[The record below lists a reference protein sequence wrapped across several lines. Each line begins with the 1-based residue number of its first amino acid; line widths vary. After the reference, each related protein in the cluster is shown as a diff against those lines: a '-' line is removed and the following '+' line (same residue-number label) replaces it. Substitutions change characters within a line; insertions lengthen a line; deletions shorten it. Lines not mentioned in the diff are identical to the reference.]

1 MIKSTQKRPFP
12 KIKGVQI
19 EIPIDKSVAPVC
31 QHPRRPPIALL
42 SKIEEKLTSLLVSDI
57 IEPVEGGCQW
67 VSPLVTVV
75 KDNGDLRLCVDMRRA
90 NQAILRE
97 RHIMPTVE
105 DFLPRFTSAKYFS
118 RLDIKEAFHQVELKE
133 ESRYITT
140 FITHMGLFRYKRLMY
155 GIVVAPE
162 IFQRILEQVLSRC
175 KNTVNFIDDI
185 LVFGSTEEEHDAELK
200 VVLSILKDREILL
213 NQEKC
218 LFKVNSLEFLGH
230 TISSEGIRPS
240 NRKVEALQRFRP
252 PITAEE
258 VRSFLGLVTYVGR
271 FLPNLATITAPLRE
285 LTRSGIKFVWGT
297 KQEESFMKIKN
308 MISNVQQLY
317 FFDNTFR
324 TRLIADA
331 SPVALGAVLIQ
342 FEGSTDCEPRPI
354 AYASKSL
361 TSTEQRYC
369 QTEKEALA
377 LVWGV
382 ERFAVYLYGRTFEL
396 ETDHK
401 PLEAIFRPTSRP
413 CARVERWVLRLQ
425 SFSFIVKY
433 RQGSSNIADPL
444 SRLVNNPPSETF
456 DAESKFMVLAVMES
470 AAIDVQELED
480 ATRSDSVLNSVK
492 ECLRS
497 GNWDKEQAKP
507 FASFKDEL
515 GLVGDLL
522 VRGNKLVVPIKLKSR
537 MLDIAHEGHP
547 GESLM
552 KRRLRERVWW
562 PGMDKDAVSRV
573 KTCEGCRLVGL
584 PSKPEPMSRRSLP
597 SGPWIDTAIDFLGPL
612 PCGSYLLVIIDY
624 YSRYKEIEIMSKIT
638 AKDTINK
645 LDRIFTRLGY
655 PRTITLDNAKQFIGT
670 ELEMYCKYHGITLN
684 HSTPYWPQE
693 NGLVERQNRSLIKR
707 LQISAAFGRDWKQDL
722 QDYLIMYYTT
732 PHSITGKTP
741 TELMYGHTIR
751 SKLPAIGDVETVPPQ
766 TEFRD
771 RDQQLKEQG
780 KEMED
785 TRRRARKSSIESGD
799 TVLMQ
804 NLKPGNKLLT
814 TFSPKQYLVLSR
826 SGSRATVEDLQNG
839 KSYDRNVAHL
849 KKIVQP
855 EIVSDGVPF
864 NNSDDQ
870 DELQASS
877 EEDFHGFDS
886 EVTNSETNSSEPI
899 IPARQRRSAKK
910 PSRFNDYYM

>member
-1 MIKSTQKRPFP
+1 MAVSSKGILFKQKSRGSIRHGEVAIPRNIVRYEWIKYKRNFDFIVAASGETDKTRIKNIFLARAGPDLQEVFASIPGADVAENGNEGIDPYAVAIQHLDAYFSPKQHETFERNVFWTLKPNPEETIGKFMLRCQDQASKCNFGSTAQESRAISVIDKVILFAPNDLKEQLLQKDALDIDQVAKIVSSYESVKHQAQLMNMSSSGASESFRINSDERSSINQIRFPSFNECRRCGNDKHRANDLKCPARKKECGKCKRMGHYAVKCRTPTTKRKFAEENRPGPSNRFKRYRINEIESDRERESRSFIFNINDGGELLWLKLGGVTLQLLIDSGCMKNIINEKAWEYLKNNGAKIRNQVKHCSEVFLPYGEKAKPLTVLGKFDACISIDDEGKLIEEVATFYVVLGGQQCLLGRTTAMSLGVLCIGLPSTHGINMIESTQKRPFP
-12 KIKGVQI
+12 RIKGVQI
-19 EIPIDKSVAPVC
+19 EIPIDTSVAPVC

-97 RHIMPTVE
+97 RHIMPTIE

-342 FEGSTDCEPRPI
+342 FEGSSDCEPRPI

-377 LVWGV
+377 LDWGV
-382 ERFAVYLYGRTFEL
+382 ERFAVYL
-396 ETDHK
+396 
-401 PLEAIFRPTSRP
+401 
-413 CARVERWVLRLQ
+413 
-425 SFSFIVKY
+425 
-433 RQGSSNIADPL
+433 
-444 SRLVNNPPSETF
+444 
-456 DAESKFMVLAVMES
+456 
-470 AAIDVQELED
+470 
-480 ATRSDSVLNSVK
+480 
-492 ECLRS
+492 
-497 GNWDKEQAKP
+497 
-507 FASFKDEL
+507 
-515 GLVGDLL
+515 
-522 VRGNKLVVPIKLKSR
+522 
-537 MLDIAHEGHP
+537 
-547 GESLM
+547 
-552 KRRLRERVWW
+552 
-562 PGMDKDAVSRV
+562 
-573 KTCEGCRLVGL
+573 
-584 PSKPEPMSRRSLP
+584 
-597 SGPWIDTAIDFLGPL
+597 
-612 PCGSYLLVIIDY
+612 
-624 YSRYKEIEIMSKIT
+624 
-638 AKDTINK
+638 
-645 LDRIFTRLGY
+645 
-655 PRTITLDNAKQFIGT
+655 
-670 ELEMYCKYHGITLN
+670 
-684 HSTPYWPQE
+684 
-693 NGLVERQNRSLIKR
+693 
-707 LQISAAFGRDWKQDL
+707 
-722 QDYLIMYYTT
+722 
-732 PHSITGKTP
+732 
-741 TELMYGHTIR
+741 
-751 SKLPAIGDVETVPPQ
+751 
-766 TEFRD
+766 
-771 RDQQLKEQG
+771 
-780 KEMED
+780 
-785 TRRRARKSSIESGD
+785 
-799 TVLMQ
+799 
-804 NLKPGNKLLT
+804 
-814 TFSPKQYLVLSR
+814 
-826 SGSRATVEDLQNG
+826 
-839 KSYDRNVAHL
+839 
-849 KKIVQP
+849 
-855 EIVSDGVPF
+855 
-864 NNSDDQ
+864 
-870 DELQASS
+870 
-877 EEDFHGFDS
+877 
-886 EVTNSETNSSEPI
+886 
-899 IPARQRRSAKK
+899 
-910 PSRFNDYYM
+910 